1 MVDQRSRRLRGNRD
15 LNIRH
20 RDCEIQQ
27 NDEDTVNKRTALA
40 SRAFVYTKCK
50 NGQSG
55 AFPGLPI
62 LLVGGASPNPPGTLE
77 ASNGCAFLRNAF
89 VVTNGFCLDLLFASP
104 HLFRY
109 QGCDPHWP

>member
-1 MVDQRSRRLRGNRD
+1 MVDQRPRRFRGNCNYD
-15 LNIRH
+15 FNH
-20 RDCEIQQ
+20 RDREIQQ
-27 NDEDTVNKRTALA
+27 NDEDALNERTALA

-55 AFPGLPI
+55 AIPGLPI
-62 LLVGGASPNPPGTLE
+62 FLVGGVSPNPPGTLE
-77 ASNGCAFLRNAF
+77 VSNGCAFLRNAF

>member
-1 MVDQRSRRLRGNRD
+1 MVDQRPRSFRGNRD

-20 RDCEIQQ
+20 CDREIQQ
-27 NDEDTVNKRTALA
+27 NDEDAVNERTALA
-40 SRAFVYTKCK
+40 SRAFVYTKCQ

-62 LLVGGASPNPPGTLE
+62 FLVGGASPNPPGTLE

-89 VVTNGFCLDLLFASP
+89 DVTTDVF
-104 HLFRY
+104 
-109 QGCDPHWP
+109 